1 MVCPPQRAGVA
12 VLLECVS
19 VCHMPSPHLTSA
31 RLLQV
36 INGTLQLLARHE
48 NITDPNLIKQGYAN
62 FTTAAVKSV
71 ADVRC
76 V

>member
-1 MVCPPQRAGVA
+1 
-12 VLLECVS
+12 
-19 VCHMPSPHLTSA
+19 MPSPHLTSA